1 MISGNRDD
9 IGRCDLKGQTK
20 FQAKETSQSMKGGR
34 GSNSQ
39 AAGGSSGE
47 GGASAVGG
55 RRRLARSFLAIQW
68 TDKRWKAT
76 TGSNCHK
83 ISISTSRPFKDMS
96 LETLYSCPK

>member
-1 MISGNRDD
+1 MPSNRND
-9 IGRCDLKGQTK
+9 IGICDLEGQTK
-20 FQAKETSQSMKGGR
+20 FQAKESSQSMKGGR

-55 RRRLARSFLAIQW
+55 RRRLARSLLAIQW

-76 TGSNCHK
+76 TELNCHK
-83 ISISTSRPFKDMS
+83 F
-96 LETLYSCPK
+96 